1 MNRRVAAY
9 ARYSSSAQKVT
20 SIADQLR
27 NIRKLVDQEE
37 DVLDDKFIFTD
48 EAVSGT
54 TEAGRDGLRQLKEAI
69 FHRPAP
75 VDALVVDDLSRL
87 GRNMTESLLFQDD
100 CDYYGIELIT
110 VDGLRSS
117 NPAANLGFK
126 LKSLIDDVYI
136 QDLRHKTLRGLEG
149 QIHRGFSAGGRTF
162 GYRSVPV
169 LDPAGRTDS
178 TGNIIVVG
186 KKNVIHEPE
195 AEVVRRAFELRLEGR
210 SLANIVE
217 ALATS
222 NAPAPNPGKRPGR
235 PRGWSLSSLQYL
247 LKNRMYRGEVIY
259 KRDRF
264 VKNRQTG
271 KRVARRRPE
280 SEWIVEPR
288 PDLAIVPRDVFDRV
302 QAMTAARNGE
312 LRRGSGGRYKGTE
325 PGRCYSPYL
334 LSGILKCGVCGAAM
348 VIYGGKQNEHNGK
361 VYRGYQCPSRKRRGS
376 STCTNTL
383 TISQEKIEA
392 AVVGEVRKKLLSPE
406 NIAFY
411 EAQFR
416 KAFDKARKD
425 SGADARAKEIERQLA
440 DTRKAIENLL
450 AFLKT
455 NGGSESVARELAQ
468 AEARERELTA
478 ELAGLTSEGRT
489 VFPPPAKA
497 IRDGLMRLQGTLY
510 ADSVAAR
517 ELLKTIVGELKLTP
531 RLPAADVAATGTD
544 GTTAGAGLQ
553 KDESRSPCY
562 EVTGSAFLPNLLI
575 PLGSGG
581 PSVVA
586 GAGFEPATFG
596 L

>member
-20 SIADQLR
+20 SITDQLR
-27 NIRKLVDQEE
+27 NIRKLVEQEG
-37 DVLDDKFIFTD
+37 DTLDERFIFTD

-54 TEAGRDGLRQLKEAI
+54 VEAGRDGFLRMKETI
-69 FHRPAP
+69 FCRPPP
-75 VDALVVDDLSRL
+75 VDALFVDDLSRL
-87 GRNMTESLLFQDD
+87 GRNMVDTLNFQED
-100 CDYYGIELIT
+100 CDFYGIEIVT

-149 QIHRGFSAGGRTF
+149 QVHRGFSAGGRTF

-169 LDPAGRTDS
+169 PDPSGRMDS
-178 TGNIIVVG
+178 AGNIIVIG
-186 KKNVIHEPE
+186 KKVVVHEPE
-195 AEVVRRAFELRLEGR
+195 AEVVRRAYQLRVEGR
-210 SLANIVE
+210 SLADIVE
-217 ALATS
+217 VLASS

-235 PRGWSLSSLQYL
+235 PRGWSLSSLRYL
-247 LKNRMYRGEVIY
+247 LMNRIYRGEVIW
-259 KRDRF
+259 KRDKF

-280 SEWIVEPR
+280 SEWVIEPR
-288 PDLAIVPRDVFDRV
+288 PDLAIIPRDVFDRV
-302 QAMTAARNGE
+302 QAMTAAKNGK
-312 LRRGSGGRYKGTE
+312 LKRGSGGRYQGSE

-348 VIYGGKQNEHNGK
+348 VIYGGKQNENNGK

-383 TISQEKIEA
+383 TISQEKIET

-425 SGADARAKEIERQLA
+425 SGADARANDVERKLA

-455 NGGSESVARELAQ
+455 NGGSDSVARELAQ
-468 AEARERELTA
+468 AEATERELTA
-478 ELAGLTSEGRT
+478 ELAGLTSEGRA

-510 ADSVAAR
+510 ADPVAAR

-531 RLPAADVAATGTD
+531 RLPAANVAATGTD
-544 GTTAGAGLQ
+544 GTSAGAGPQ
-553 KDESRSPCY
+553 EDESRSPCY

-586 GAGFEPATFG
+586 GAGNGKMG